1 MAVDVQTGGR
11 IFRDVINQ
19 LIDKDIRFEEIS
31 PDILIE
37 VDSDDDLFQRDI
49 EVYKYGIDSDAF

>member
-19 LIDKDIRFEEIS
+19 LIDKDIRFDEIDS
-31 PDILIE
+31 EILIE
-37 VDSDDDLFQRDI
+37 VEGDDDLFQRDI
-49 EVYKYGIDSDAF
+49 EVYKYGVQCDMF

>member
-49 EVYKYGIDSDAF
+49 EVYKYGIDSDVF

>member
-37 VDSDDDLFQRDI
+37 VDSDDDVFQRDI
-49 EVYKYGIDSDAF
+49 EVYKYGIDSDVF

>member
-49 EVYKYGIDSDAF
+49 EVYKYGIDSDIF

>member
-49 EVYKYGIDSDAF
+49 EVYKYGIDGDTF

>member
-37 VDSDDDLFQRDI
+37 VDNDDDLFQRDI
-49 EVYKYGIDSDAF
+49 EVYKYGIDSDVF

>member
-19 LIDKDIRFEEIS
+19 LIDNDIRFEEIS

-49 EVYKYGIDSDAF
+49 EVYKYGIDSDVF

>member
-37 VDSDDDLFQRDI
+37 VDNDDDVFQRDI
-49 EVYKYGIDSDAF
+49 EVYKYGIDSDMF

>member
-19 LIDKDIRFEEIS
+19 LIDKDIRFDEIDS
-31 PDILIE
+31 EILIE
-37 VDSDDDLFQRDI
+37 VEGEDDLFQRDI
-49 EVYKYGIDSDAF
+49 EVYKYGVQCDMF